1 MPNKDKRSEDNS
13 SVLTIRID
21 DNVNKRLDDISERR
35 RTTKASV
42 IRDYLEMA
50 KYILL
55 DPKSIT
61 SLNKNDL
68 ILIKRNTFKTILDRF
83 DEITQIEFGTR
94 IAQFINDLARLQ
106 GRINDIEYKLDIC
119 EKFGFFP
126 KFIDKERYILFSKL
140 FGPRRFVEA
149 FVWRLIT
156 KGDKGD
162 FDKSFISNEI
172 DDNKKVRASYEE
184 KIQPIRRDASHFAFE
199 FANLEKIK
207 EKK

>member
-1 MPNKDKRSEDNS
+1 MSKNKKTSGNNS

-21 DNVNKRLDDISERR
+21 ENVNKRLDEISEKR

-55 DPKSIT
+55 DHNSIR
-61 SLNKNDL
+61 SLNENDL
-68 ILIKRNTFKTILDRF
+68 LMIKRNTFKLIMDRF
-83 DEITQIEFGTR
+83 DEITQIEFGTK

-106 GRINDIEYKLDIC
+106 GKMNDIKYKLDIC
-119 EKFGFFP
+119 EKFGLFP
-126 KFIDKERYILFSKL
+126 KFIDKEGYILFSKL
-140 FGPRRFVEA
+140 FGPKKLVES

-162 FDKSFISNEI
+162 FDKSFTENEI
-172 DDNKKVRASYEE
+172 EDNKKVRANYEE

-199 FANLEKIK
+199 FAKLND
-207 EKK
+207 KK